1 MLRKSNLESHN
12 RSAIEMLN
20 QRGGRMLSLVDLVKA
35 GTISLELASEMV
47 LIVSRGG
54 SFLTAAGP
62 GGVGK
67 TTLMGAL
74 LAFLPPDMEIVTVEG
89 PATLKGLAR
98 SSAKRAAYRR
108 PGSRRCLLVHE
119 IGSGSYFGYL
129 WGPAVAD
136 YFSFHEEGF
145 TLASNLHATS
155 YEQIRER
162 LTGPTLGVADK
173 HFGGVDIIA
182 CMARDSGKR
191 RVTSVWRADGKHG
204 HAMSWKWHSGRD
216 EFDKR
221 GIPDEE
227 TEPELP
233 LIRQFLSGAL
243 EDDCRLMTQL
253 RQRALKSLF

>member
-1 MLRKSNLESHN
+1 
-12 RSAIEMLN
+12 MLN
-20 QRGGRMLSLVDLVKA
+20 QRGGRMLSLVDLIKA
-35 GTISLELASEMV
+35 GTISLELASEMI

-74 LAFLPPDMEIVTVEG
+74 LAFLPPDTEIVTVEG

-98 SSAKRAAYRR
+98 SSSDRAAYRR
-108 PGSRRCLLVHE
+108 AEGRKASRRGNQRCLMVHE

-129 WGPAVAD
+129 WGPAVAE

-145 TLASNLHATS
+145 TLASNLHAMS
-155 YEQIRER
+155 YEQARDQ
-162 LTGPTLGVADK
+162 LTGPTLGVADE

-191 RVTSVWRADGKHG
+191 RVTSVWRADGKRG

-216 EFDKR
+216 EFDKS

-233 LIRQFLSGAL
+233 RIRQFLSGAL
-243 EDDCRLMTQL
+243 EDDCHLMTQL
-253 RQRALKSLF
+253 RKRTLKSLF